1 MQGAFN
7 MKKIKEVVYMVIYF
21 DDEKQK
27 HMAFV
32 KGFSAVKFLEERFGN
47 VYFERTETY
56 LRVEVD

>member
-1 MQGAFN
+1 

-21 DDEKQK
+21 DDAKQK
-27 HMAFV
+27 HITFV